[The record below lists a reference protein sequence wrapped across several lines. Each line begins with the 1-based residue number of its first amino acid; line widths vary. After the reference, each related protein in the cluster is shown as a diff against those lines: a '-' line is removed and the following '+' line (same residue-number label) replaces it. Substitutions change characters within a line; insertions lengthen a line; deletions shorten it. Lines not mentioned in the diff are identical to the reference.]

1 MEKIQTENAPK
12 AVGPYSQAI
21 KHNGLVYTAGQIPIN
36 PDTGKLVEREIIE
49 QTIQVL
55 KNLKAVLSAAG
66 SSMENAIK
74 VTVFLKNLD
83 DYAKMNEIYSQYFT
97 NKPARATVQVA
108 KLPLDVLVEIDVV
121 AKCD

>member
-36 PDTGKLVEREIIE
+36 PDTGKLVEREIVE